1 MAREIKKSI
10 NGVQIVG
17 EISEINLQ
25 MEERE
30 VELRGANNTTKKVE
44 CRTIGKA
51 SFSNPSITVTKKTRD
66 ENGEVVKEETF
77 GADFYQTHEKRLDD
91 KGKVIDNPRFKAMET
106 IMNMTKGT
114 RVRVEGSFVDS
125 GYAGEDEWKER
136 KPYVNV
142 SAFNCSST
150 RANNEESDIADGKI
164 SGIVRTIKHE
174 TKGEDGEE
182 TGRLKVDFYMF
193 DRNGATFPI
202 ELTIEKDLADDFED
216 LYSAGTCCQLDV
228 ELVMHHVGSKKTKRV
243 GGFSRRESNMVQGY
257 EVMEVS
263 VFGGDEPLEEANE
276 YFVDIETMKSAIKE
290 REIMKEAKVKERKE
304 RDAKKESK
312 ASKGLGNRKS
322 NMNITETEDDE
333 DSPF

>member
-1 MAREIKKSI
+1 MAKEVKRSM
-10 NGVQIVG
+10 NSLQIVG
-17 EISEINLQ
+17 EISEVNL
-25 MEERE
+25 E
-30 VELRGANNTTKKVE
+30 VTENETELKGANNTTKKVT
-44 CRTIGKA
+44 CKTIGKKEWR
-51 SFSNPSITVTKKTRD
+51 NPSITITKKTRN

-77 GADFYQTHEKRLDD
+77 GADFYATHEKKLDD
-91 KGKVIDNPRFKAMET
+91 KGNVVDNPRFKTMET

-114 RVRVEGSFVDS
+114 RVKLDGSFVDN
-125 GYAGEDEWKER
+125 GYAGEDEWKTR
-136 KPYVNV
+136 KPYVSI

-150 RANNEESDIADGKI
+150 RANNEESDVADGKI

-193 DRNGATFPI
+193 DRNGATFPV
-202 ELTIEKDLADDFED
+202 ELTVEEDLADDFED

-228 ELVMHHVGSKKTKRV
+228 ELIMHQVGGQKKKRV

-263 VFGGDEPLEEANE
+263 VFGGDDPLEEENE
-276 YFVDIETMKSAIKE
+276 YFIPIETMKEALKE
-290 REIMKEAKVKERKE
+290 REIMQEAKVKERKE
-304 RDAKKESK
+304 KGAKQETKST
-312 ASKGLGNRKS
+312 KGLGNRKS
-322 NMNITETEDDE
+322 TVGVNDE